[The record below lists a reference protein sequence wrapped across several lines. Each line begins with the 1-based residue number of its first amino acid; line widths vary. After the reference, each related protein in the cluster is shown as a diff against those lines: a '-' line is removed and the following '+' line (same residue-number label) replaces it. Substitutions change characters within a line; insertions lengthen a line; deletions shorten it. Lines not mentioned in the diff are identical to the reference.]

1 MPAHNSH
8 IELIQQ
14 VLWLIPILPLAGFL
28 FTGLLGSRLP
38 DKANGWIA
46 SLMVFGSFLL
56 SLFTFRH
63 LLAIESG
70 HRLVEVDLFNW
81 VTIGSKFTISV
92 SFQLDPLSQV
102 MLLVV
107 TGVGFLIHVY
117 SIGYMA
123 GDRSVARYFSF
134 LNLFMFAML
143 LLVMGGNYLVMFIG
157 WEGVGLCS
165 YLLIGFWFTDMQ
177 KAIAGK
183 KAFIVNRI
191 GDFGFLLGVFLIYK
205 IFGSLDY
212 TTVMGQ
218 LGHFHTGNAMITAA
232 TMLLF
237 VGAMGKSA
245 QIPLYVWLPDAMA
258 GPTPV
263 SALIH
268 AATMVTAGVY
278 MVARNAMLYNLAPAS
293 MTLVATIGA
302 LTAIFAAT
310 IGLMQHDIKK
320 VLAYSTVSQLGY
332 MFLAVGVGAYSAGI
346 FHLMTHA
353 FFKALLFLGAGS
365 VIHAM
370 HKALHHSDKDPQ
382 DMRNMGGLR
391 RYMPATFGT
400 FLIATLAISGIPPLS
415 GFFSKDEILWNT
427 FNNGHPVLWIIGL
440 TAAGL
445 TAFYMFRLLIRT
457 FFGSYQGTAEEQSQL
472 HESPSTMTVP
482 LIILAVLAA
491 VGGFIGIPELFG
503 TNYIHHFL
511 NEVFVSPAQLHLE
524 HGATAAHAVHGHATL
539 EISLMVI
546 SVLVALAGILTAHH
560 FYHRKPELPARLRQR
575 FAGLHRLVYNKYF
588 VDELYEKVVIGPLRG
603 LCNFFYNIG
612 DRMLVEGM
620 VNGSG
625 HLVNGIGS
633 IVRLLQIGSVRHY
646 LLGMMAGAIV
656 MIILVVYL

>member
-1 MPAHNSH
+1 MTATHTH
-8 IELIQQ
+8 IESIQQ
-14 VLWLIPILPLAGFL
+14 VLWLIPALPLAGFL
-28 FTGLLGSRLP
+28 FNGLIGPKLHE
-38 DKANGWIA
+38 KAVGWIS
-46 SLMVFGSFLL
+46 SLAVGISFLL

-63 LLAIESG
+63 LLAMENG

-81 VTIGSKFTISV
+81 VKIGEQFNINVT
-92 SFQLDPLSQV
+92 FQLDPLSQV

-134 LNLFMFAML
+134 LNLFTFAML
-143 LLVMGGNYLVMFIG
+143 LLVMGGNYFIMFIG

-165 YLLIGFWFTDMQ
+165 YLLIGFWFTDME

-183 KAFIVNRI
+183 KAFITNRI
-191 GDFGFLLGVFLIYK
+191 GDFGFLLGVFIIYK
-205 IFGSLDY
+205 LFGSLDF

-232 TMLLF
+232 TALLF

-268 AATMVTAGVY
+268 AATMVAAGVY

-293 MTLVATIGA
+293 MMLVAVVGA

-310 IGLMQHDIKK
+310 IGLMQNDIKK

-353 FFKALLFLGAGS
+353 FFKGLLFLGAGS

-382 DMRNMGGLR
+382 DMRNMGGLKKFT
-391 RYMPATFGT
+391 PVTFATFLVAT
-400 FLIATLAISGIPPLS
+400 IAIAGIPPFA

-427 FNNGHPVLWIIGL
+427 FNNGHPVLWAIGL
-440 TAAGL
+440 VAAGL
-445 TAFYMFRLLIRT
+445 TAFYMFRLLFMT
-457 FFGSYQGTAEEQSQL
+457 FFGDFRGSAEEQSQL
-472 HESPSTMTVP
+472 HESPAVMTVP
-482 LIILAVLAA
+482 LMILAVLAA
-491 VGGFIGIPELFG
+491 VGGFVGIPELFA
-503 TNYIHHFL
+503 TNQIHHFL
-511 NEVFVSPAQLHLE
+511 NEVFVGSGAMHLE
-524 HGATAAHAVHGHATL
+524 HAAEHGGHHAHAAL
-539 EISLMVI
+539 EIGLMVV
-546 SVLVALAGILTAHH
+546 SVVVALTGILVAHH
-560 FYHRKPELPARLRQR
+560 FYRRRPEVPARLAER
-575 FAGLHRLVYNKYF
+575 FAGIHKLVYNKYF
-588 VDELYEKVVIGPLRG
+588 VDELYEKIIINPLRA

-612 DRMLVEGM
+612 DSLLVEGA
-620 VNGSG
+620 VNGSAR
-625 HLVNGIGS
+625 LVDGIGA
-633 IVRLLQIGSVRHY
+633 IVRLLQTGSVRHY
-646 LLGMMAGAIV
+646 LLGMLAGAVV
-656 MIILVVYL
+656 MIFLVIYI